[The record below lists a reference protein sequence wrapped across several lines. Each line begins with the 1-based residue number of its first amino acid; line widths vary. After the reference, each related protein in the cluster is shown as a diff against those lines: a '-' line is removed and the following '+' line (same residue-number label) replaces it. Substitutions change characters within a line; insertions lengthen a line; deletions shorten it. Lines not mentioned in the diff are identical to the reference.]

1 MAKSEEIASLSV
13 SLALATDKFDK
24 AITEV
29 NKQIK
34 ISEREF
40 KTPHSRIRLPNIRKP
55 ISATDSGATTPA
67 ITVIT
72 IGKRIFVSFETL
84 FGS

>member
-40 KTPHSRIRLPNIRKP
+40 KNASKGVENFEGSFKGLDAKIQ
-55 ISATDSGATTPA
+55 ATTKQLDY
-67 ITVIT
+67 INQV
-72 IGKRIFVSFETL
+72 V
-84 FGS
+84 